1 MSASK
6 FTVEPGD
13 EGRVDKVLAKHYPS
27 AGRKQLAELFE
38 TGDVRLR
45 GKKAKKGSL
54 VTAGDVIEL
63 SREPISKEALRP
75 LPDPSIELE
84 IMLEDALVIVVNKP
98 AGVPSQ
104 PLKAGELGTIANA
117 LVARFPEC
125 ALIGDDPRD
134 GGLVHRLDI
143 GTSGVLA
150 AARTPDAY
158 RKMRDAFG
166 KHQVHKEYVA
176 ITNGVPVSREMDL
189 PLAQR
194 GNHVVVDH
202 TDGLN
207 AHTTFMHTEPNAAG
221 THALVR
227 CFADTG
233 RMHQIRAHLSFANSP
248 LAGDTLYK
256 GTPIEGH
263 PGFFLHAQK
272 VHVPNPEDG
281 GAWEMIARVPD
292 RFNAAAEAV
301 GLPRR
306 H

>member
-1 MSASK
+1 MK
-6 FTVEPGD
+6 TFTVDEP
-13 EGRVDKVLAKHYPS
+13 GRVDKVLAKHYPE

-38 TGDVRLR
+38 AGEVKLR
-45 GKKAKKGSL
+45 GKKAKKGDMAA
-54 VTAGDVIEL
+54 AGDAIEL
-63 SREPISKEALRP
+63 AREPLAREALRP
-75 LPDPSIELE
+75 LPDPSIALD
-84 IMLEDALVIVVNKP
+84 IMLEHPLVIVVNKP
-98 AGVPSQ
+98 AGMPSQ
-104 PLKAGELGTIANA
+104 PLKVGELGTIANA
-117 LVARFPEC
+117 LAARFPEC

-150 AARTPDAY
+150 AARTPEAY
-158 RKMRDAFG
+158 RKMREAFG

-176 ITNGVPVSREMDL
+176 ITNGLPVSREMDL

-202 TDGLN
+202 TDGLE
-207 AHTTFMHTEPNAAG
+207 ARTQFMRTEPNAAG

-227 CFADTG
+227 CFAETG
-233 RMHQIRAHLSFANSP
+233 RMHQIRAHLSFANAP

-263 PGFFLHAQK
+263 PGFYLHAHHVQ
-272 VHVPNPEDG
+272 VPNPEG
-281 GAWEMIARVPD
+281 GVWEMIAPVPE

-306 H
+306 